1 MNIGAAHDTVHVLS
15 FQVILKTTSCINY
28 YMQLV
33 VYIPYRGLYKGHQ
46 RSLMS
51 HHWCGWNLLQ
61 NAETLEE
68 DKFKNKCAEHQ
79 KVFLKWV
86 CLRNCQNYFSK
97 NYAEISFWIITLYL
111 YMYICF
117 RTLPCLYLWYIYY
130 FQLELI
136 ESTDNNFKEGMK

>member
-1 MNIGAAHDTVHVLS
+1 MMLAYLTYMPSSFKQWNITMSKNQGLIYKHRSLQKT
-15 FQVILKTTSCINY
+15 FQVHKKNDDNWNKEKQSVNEYWCSTWYCTWLGLYQLKHAAC
-28 YMQLV
+28 
-33 VYIPYRGLYKGHQ
+33 VYIPYRGLYKGQQ

-86 CLRNCQNYFSK
+86 RSV
-97 NYAEISFWIITLYL
+97 
-111 YMYICF
+111 
-117 RTLPCLYLWYIYY
+117 
-130 FQLELI
+130 
-136 ESTDNNFKEGMK
+136 